1 MGMVAILV
9 KRPKY
14 IYIYDFSLTVIE
26 RWPFQDFSIINALE
40 IKFGLA
46 VKRSRST
53 QIHHL
58 CIPGRAHIPNA
69 TFQVPKPI
77 QKKIFKGFLPY
88 MGMAAIL
95 DMWALT
101 FLIALLPST

>member
-9 KRPKY
+9 KWPKY

-46 VKRSRST
+46 VKKVKVNPDSSFVHT
-53 QIHHL
+53 
-58 CIPGRAHIPNA
+58 
-69 TFQVPKPI
+69 
-77 QKKIFKGFLPY
+77 
-88 MGMAAIL
+88 
-95 DMWALT
+95 W
-101 FLIALLPST
+101 